1 MSTVALI
8 WVGFAI
14 GVAMLAKQRGRGP
27 VVWFLIALPLTPLL
41 AFVILMMLKDLA
53 AEEFMESITHDLD
66 LTHVK
71 CPQCAEYVLPE
82 ATVCKYCGAAL
93 NPQPDYV
100 KKRVE
105 EKLQEAQE
113 IIEGH
118 RFNFLIAG
126 GIVVGIV
133 ILVTLLQLMF

>member
-8 WVGFAI
+8 WFGFAI

-27 VVWFLIALPLTPLL
+27 VAWFFIAMLLSPLL
-41 AFVILMMLKDLA
+41 AFVVLMMLKDLD
-53 AEEFMESITHDLD
+53 AEEFIESVTHDMD

-71 CPQCAEYVLPE
+71 CHKCAEYVLPE
-82 ATVCKYCGAAL
+82 ATVCKYCGASL
-93 NPQPDYV
+93 TPQPDYV

-105 EKLQEAQE
+105 EKVKEAQE
-113 IIEGH
+113 IIEGR

-133 ILVTLLQLMF
+133 IIITLLQLIF

>member
-1 MSTVALI
+1 MTTFALI
-8 WVGFAI
+8 WFGFAI
-14 GVAMLAKQRGRGP
+14 GVAMLAKQRGRKTMG
-27 VVWFLIALPLTPLL
+27 WFAIALFLSPLL

-53 AEEFMESITHDLD
+53 AEEFMESVTHDMD

-71 CPQCAEYVLPE
+71 CHKCAEYVLPE
-82 ATVCKYCGAAL
+82 ATVCKYCGTTL
-93 NPQPDYV
+93 TPQPDYV

-105 EKLQEAQE
+105 EKVQEAQE
-113 IIEGH
+113 IIEGR

-133 ILVTLLQLMF
+133 IIVTLLQFVF